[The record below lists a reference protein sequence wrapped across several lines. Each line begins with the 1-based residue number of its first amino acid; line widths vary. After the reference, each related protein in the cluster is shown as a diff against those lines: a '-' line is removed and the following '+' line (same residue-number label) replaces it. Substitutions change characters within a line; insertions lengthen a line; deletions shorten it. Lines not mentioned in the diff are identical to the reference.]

1 MEDVEEGSDVS
12 GALPSSPGHAEQRP
26 DPPKNNLKAP
36 SSEEKEI
43 TSPECEKPPIQNG
56 INISNES
63 SQHKEVTIK
72 EVKEEVTLM
81 EVEENENKS
90 GDEAEKRDDEING
103 KNTDELIKVENVK
116 EAAEM
121 ENDAELLID
130 ETEAATA
137 TITKDLQNE
146 ENTKED
152 ASPKEQCSLKQP
164 EDEEIS
170 SSDNSRDSSTTTNKR
185 KSADEE
191 GNGAS
196 PAKKLRSQI
205 QQQYAHHDRIL
216 SEYIEASNCNNL
228 EDVQLQTDQLL
239 VEIRTLNELAKEKER
254 EWNNVL
260 HVKKI
265 KEELLLRLQRKKQIM
280 VLDKSDLDWDSS
292 TDLDDRLTSKE
303 SSNLKGNSLMIP
315 VVSSSPSMSSRNSIR
330 DSKSLNNK
338 MRNILPKTSS
348 ILDVNGQGEC
358 KQGRQG
364 PILDVR
370 SIIADYRQRHP
381 ETVPRR
387 GRRLKSVLNTNFD
400 GGKGGNVLSMASLA
414 LGSGSQVRHGSPHDV
429 SDNLGLLLSTMESV
443 RLTIN
448 YLICYRTKR

>member
-26 DPPKNNLKAP
+26 DPPKNNLKVP
-36 SSEEKEI
+36 SEAAEKET
-43 TSPECEKPPIQNG
+43 TSSEKPPLQNG
-56 INISNES
+56 LNMSSES
-63 SQHKEVTIK
+63 KQHDEELKEDI
-72 EVKEEVTLM
+72 TLM
-81 EVEENENKS
+81 KIEENENKN
-90 GDEAEKRDDEING
+90 DDDAEKEDTHING
-103 KNTDELIKVENVK
+103 KINDELMK
-116 EAAEM
+116 EDTAEEKM
-121 ENDAELLID
+121 KESDAVLLID
-130 ETEAATA
+130 EPDQQEIIEPETVAA

-146 ENTKED
+146 ENTTIED
-152 ASPKEQCSLKQP
+152 ASPKEQGSPKQP
-164 EDEEIS
+164 DDEEIS

-191 GNGAS
+191 GNTAS
-196 PAKKLRSQI
+196 PAKRLRSQI

-216 SEYIEASNCNNL
+216 TEFIESSNCNNVD
-228 EDVQLQTDQLL
+228 DVQLQTDQLL

-254 EWNNVL
+254 EWNNIL

-303 SSNLKGNSLMIP
+303 CTNLKGNSLMIP

-338 MRNILPKTSS
+338 TRNILPKTSS

-387 GRRLKSVLNTNFD
+387 GRRLKSVLNTNMD
-400 GGKGGNVLSMASLA
+400 GGKGGNILSMASLA

-448 YLICYRTKR
+448 F